1 MAAELSRIG
10 AHGLAELN
18 LLNLVGALRELEGAR
33 LPRDG
38 TVIHDLNG
46 EALYV
51 RFSLQSDFVEAF
63 TDVAVDPRLGSPL
76 IAVSY
81 ADWDPGGLVE
91 EAAQALQSRR
101 RPPSYDQVRFVA
113 FSYPKLALQFLRD
126 GNEVAL
132 LELYSWRAVPPAR
145 QRENAEPPGDFERW
159 SFLDDQPAALL
170 RRNATRYRKRA
181 GELDKLLRAPD
192 LVARRLID
200 SDRFA
205 ASIDRIDL
213 LLSDTRE
220 LHYSSAGA
228 DHHPCYELRSQQTSV
243 WCVAASTQMLLD
255 FYRYN
260 YAQTRIASELGL
272 GTVSSPS
279 GLPYGSEHL
288 VVDKL
293 ESLTSN
299 ALTAAMNWSPSW
311 AEFRGE
317 IQANRPAI
325 SFIPGHART
334 VAGYTRSGLPWL
346 SPFRGL
352 LVYDPWPPNSG
363 VITRWENFDTQSYRV
378 TFTAHLTLV

>member
-1 MAAELSRIG
+1 
-10 AHGLAELN
+10 LA
-18 LLNLVGALRELEGAR
+18 
-33 LPRDG
+33 
-38 TVIHDLNG
+38 I
-46 EALYV
+46 
-51 RFSLQSDFVEAF
+51 
-63 TDVAVDPRLGSPL
+63 
-76 IAVSY
+76 
-81 ADWDPGGLVE
+81 
-91 EAAQALQSRR
+91 
-101 RPPSYDQVRFVA
+101 
-113 FSYPKLALQFLRD
+113 QFLRD

-132 LELYSWRAVPPAR
+132 LELNTWRPVPPPHE
-145 QRENAEPPGDFERW
+145 RENGEPPGDFERW
-159 SFLDDQPAALL
+159 SFLDDQPPTLL
-170 RRNATRYRKRA
+170 RRNAARYQKRA
-181 GELDKLLRAPD
+181 RELDKLRPAPD
-192 LVARRLID
+192 LVARGLID

-213 LLSDTRE
+213 LLNDTRE

-272 GTVSSPS
+272 GTVGSPS
-279 GLPYGSEHL
+279 GLPYGSEQL

-299 ALTAAMNWSPSW
+299 ALTAALNWSPSW

-352 LVYDPWPPNSG
+352 LVYDPWPPSTG

-378 TFTAHLTLV
+378 TFTAHLTLA